1 MIQPPSTHINYH
13 INDAS
18 CFWSIRDDS
27 INVYDPSNEDMVTIT
42 GVDADDAFRMCRNLM
57 CNMQPVFNELKTDEH
72 TVKNAIEMRTA
83 LDNYIKA
90 NQSLPVPPKV

>member
-1 MIQPPSTHINYH
+1 MIHPPSTHYSYH

-27 INVYDPSNEDMVTIT
+27 INVYDPCTEDMVTIT

-83 LDNYIKA
+83 LDNYIQA
-90 NQSLPVPPKV
+90 NEKSNDQH

>member
-1 MIQPPSTHINYH
+1 MNRQVFRVAGAGEKQVVPAFIGMHVEKH
-13 INDAS
+13 V
-18 CFWSIRDDS
+18 CFEVADS
-27 INVYDPSNEDMVTIT
+27 AEVRQG

-90 NQSLPVPPKV
+90 NEKSDE

>member
-1 MIQPPSTHINYH
+1 MIQPPSIHYSYH

-18 CFWSIRDDS
+18 CFWSINDDS
-27 INVYDPSNEDMVTIT
+27 INVYDPCNEDMVTIT

-57 CNMQPVFNELKTDEH
+57 CNMQPVFNELKTDKH

-90 NQSLPVPPKV
+90 NEKSDEE